1 MRFPVVL
8 FDLDG
13 TLIDSGSMILASFRH
28 ATRTVLACEI
38 PDEVLLANVG
48 GTTLHEQMHA
58 LDPARADDLV
68 ACYREHNMP
77 LHDGL
82 QPCRGIVDVL
92 ERLHREGRRLGIVTA
107 KRQVTVGLA
116 FRVLPLAHL
125 FDAVV
130 ASDDVERNKPHPDG
144 ILRALDLLDAR
155 PEEAAYVG
163 DSPFD
168 VEAARRAG
176 VHAVAVGW
184 GGIHTRERLEA
195 ARPDAL
201 VETPGEL
208 LGGLLR
214 ERPQ

>member
-28 ATRTVLACEI
+28 ATRTVLAREV
-38 PDEVLLANVG
+38 PDEVLLAHVG
-48 GTTLHEQMHA
+48 GATLDEQMRA
-58 LDPARADDLV
+58 LDPTRVDDLV
-68 ACYREHNMP
+68 ASYREHNSP

-82 QPCRGIVDVL
+82 QPCPGVVGVL
-92 ERLHREGRRLGIVTA
+92 ERLHDEGRRLGVVTA
-107 KRQVTVGLA
+107 KRQSTVALA

-130 ASDDVERNKPHPDG
+130 ASDDVARNKPHPDG
-144 ILRALDLLDAR
+144 ILRALELLEAR

-168 VEAARRAG
+168 VEAAKRAG
-176 VHAVAVGW
+176 VFAVAVGW
-184 GGIHTRERLEA
+184 GGIHTRERIRA
-195 ARPDAL
+195 AGPDAL
-201 VETPGEL
+201 ADRAEEL
-208 LGGLLR
+208 LGLL
-214 ERPQ
+214 

>member
-13 TLIDSGSMILASFRH
+13 TLIDSGAMILASFRH
-28 ATRTVLACEI
+28 ATRTVLAREI
-38 PDEVLLANVG
+38 PDEALLAYVG
-48 GTTLHEQMHA
+48 GSSLAEQMRA
-58 LDPARADDLV
+58 IDPARVDDLV
-68 ACYREHNMP
+68 ASYRAHNEP
-77 LHDGL
+77 LHDEL
-82 QPCRGIVDVL
+82 QPCAGIVDVVD
-92 ERLHREGRRLGIVTA
+92 RLRDEGRRLGIVTA
-107 KRQVTVGLA
+107 KRRVTVGLA

-130 ASDDVERNKPHPDG
+130 ASDDVERNKPYPDG

-168 VEAARRAG
+168 VEAAKRAG

-184 GGIHTRERLEA
+184 GGMHPRERLEVA
-195 ARPDAL
+195 GPDDF
-201 VETPGEL
+201 VETPEEL
-208 LGGLLR
+208 LGRL
-214 ERPQ
+214 

>member
-13 TLIDSGSMILASFRH
+13 TLIDSGGMILASFRH
-28 ATRTVLACEI
+28 ATRTVLAREFS
-38 PDEVLLANVG
+38 DEALLAHVG
-48 GTTLHEQMHA
+48 GATLDEQMRA
-58 LDPARADDLV
+58 LDPTRVEDLV
-68 ACYREHNMP
+68 ASYRAHNEP
-77 LHDGL
+77 LHDEL
-82 QPCRGIVDVL
+82 QPCRGVVEVL
-92 ERLHREGRRLGIVTA
+92 EWLHEEGRRLGIVTA

-125 FDAVV
+125 FGAVV

-144 ILRALDLLDAR
+144 ILRALELLGAR

-176 VHAVAVGW
+176 VYSVAVGW
-184 GGIHTRERLEA
+184 GGIHTREKLEA
-195 ARPDAL
+195 AGPDAF
-201 VETPGEL
+201 VESAEEL
-208 LGGLLR
+208 LGRL
-214 ERPQ
+214 